1 MWHGRV
7 PSVGVRPGSGSNSNS
22 RFPSGMTTREA
33 KEILRWST
41 PTLQALAQN
50 AILSMARA
58 LSVGQRTVGMYL
70 SIPETEMS
78 GLR

>member
-1 MWHGRV
+1 
-7 PSVGVRPGSGSNSNS
+7 
-22 RFPSGMTTREA
+22 MTTREA